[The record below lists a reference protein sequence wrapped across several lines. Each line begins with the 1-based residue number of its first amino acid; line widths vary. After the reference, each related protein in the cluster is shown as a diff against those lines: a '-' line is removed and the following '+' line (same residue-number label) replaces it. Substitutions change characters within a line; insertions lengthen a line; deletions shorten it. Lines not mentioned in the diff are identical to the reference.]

1 MPDLKKI
8 LFWRTLTAH
17 LDLCKH
23 NTEAPSAA
31 PYDQS
36 ARIYHEIFSALY
48 GLIKDA
54 DLENEYQAWKE
65 NTLAILS
72 DESMPTEEEG
82 ENHAAD

>member
-8 LFWRTLTAH
+8 LFWRTMTAH
-17 LDLCKH
+17 LELSMRK
-23 NTEAPSAA
+23 TEAKSEG

-36 ARIYHEIFSALY
+36 ARIYHEKFNTLY